1 MKVSL
6 VVVLLAGML
15 LAGACG
21 DPVAATRI
29 DQLERDLVALRA
41 AHQPSSLAPALGD
54 ALSPLHDAIAAVARR
69 AEAER
74 ARFSAVTAEVGQL
87 ATLVHGFVD
96 DTRRVQVDELR
107 QRLHDLEAQAKAQ
120 ASAQAE
126 DNAILLRALELTATK
141 LEAFLREV
149 TPAPRPVPQQGTQSP
164 SQPAADNPPA
174 KDVVAER
181 KSSLHPAWFAL
192 GGVAFGLLLGV
203 LFRRRGPVRR
213 RRPDVIELP
222 GAVVD
227 APAPILAGPLV
238 VAPRAASAHGPL
250 ALRAVVPTNAADA
263 TAATLRRWLADDP
276 RVLTAPAPRCDVRGR
291 AVHVEFHVSSALPAA
306 ERAGLVAEVLL
317 HDGALETQGE
327 RRTA

>member
-1 MKVSL
+1 MKVGL
-6 VVVLLAGML
+6 VGALLGGAL
-15 LAGACG
+15 LVGACG

-41 AHQPSSLAPALGD
+41 AHHPSSLAPAIGE
-54 ALSPLHDAIAAVARR
+54 ALAPLHDAIAACARR

-107 QRLHDLEAQAKAQ
+107 QRLADLEAQAKAQ
-120 ASAQAE
+120 AGAQAE

-149 TPAPRPVPQQGTQSP
+149 TPAPRPV
-164 SQPAADNPPA
+164 SQPVSQPGTAPAD
-174 KDVVAER
+174 DVVAER

-192 GGVAFGLLLGV
+192 AGLVGGMFLAILL
-203 LFRRRGPVRR
+203 RRRGPKPR
-213 RRPDVIELP
+213 RRPEVIELP

-227 APAPILAGPLV
+227 APAPVLASPLV
-238 VAPRAASAHGPL
+238 VAPRAAAAHGPL
-250 ALRAVVPTNAADA
+250 ALRAVVPSGSADA
-263 TAATLRRWLADDP
+263 TASTLRRWLADEP
-276 RVLTAPAPRCDVRGR
+276 RVLAMPAPRCEVRGK

>member
-6 VVVLLAGML
+6 VMALLAGVL

-41 AHQPSSLAPALGD
+41 AHQPSSLAPAIGD
-54 ALSPLHDAIAAVARR
+54 ALAPLHDAIAAVARR

-74 ARFSAVTAEVGQL
+74 ARFGAVTAEVGQL

-107 QRLHDLEAQAKAQ
+107 QRLKDLETQAKAQ

-126 DNAILLRALELTATK
+126 DNAILLRALELTATR

-149 TPAPRPVPQQGTQSP
+149 TPAPRPAT
-164 SQPAADNPPA
+164 QPATDNQPA

-192 GGVAFGLLLGV
+192 GGVGGGLLLTV

-213 RRPDVIELP
+213 RRPEVIELP

-227 APAPILAGPLV
+227 APAPMLAGPLV

-291 AVHVEFHVSSALPAA
+291 AVHVEFHVSSSLPAA

>member
-6 VVVLLAGML
+6 VGALLAGAL
-15 LAGACG
+15 LAGACS

-41 AHQPSSLAPALGD
+41 AHHPSSLAPAIGD
-54 ALSPLHDAIAAVARR
+54 ALAPLHDAIAALARR

-107 QRLHDLEAQAKAQ
+107 QRLQDLEAQAKAQ

-126 DNAILLRALELTATK
+126 DNAILLRALELTATR

-149 TPAPRPVPQQGTQSP
+149 TPAPRPATQPGTQP
-164 SQPAADNPPA
+164 TNDNPPA

-192 GGVAFGLLLGV
+192 AGVVGGLLLA
-203 LFRRRGPVRR
+203 LLLRRRAPVRR

-227 APAPILAGPLV
+227 APAPMLASPLV
-238 VAPRAASAHGPL
+238 VAPRAAATHGPL
-250 ALRAVVPTNAADA
+250 ALRAVVPTSAADA
-263 TAATLRRWLADDP
+263 TATTLRRWHADDP